1 MPARAAAL
9 LALALAACDA
19 ARAADT
25 PAGAVSAFASAVEAA
40 ERDASQRRRVY
51 DLLSQRGRT
60 ALEERAARASQVS
73 GRPMEPW
80 EMIAPG
86 RIRLRL
92 TPSPDALTA
101 RESGDRAVVTARG
114 RAGGV
119 ADVPL
124 VREGG
129 RWRVD
134 LALPPIAAP
143 GPGER

>member
-9 LALALAACDA
+9 LALALTACDA

-25 PAGAVSAFASAVEAA
+25 PAGAVSAFAAAVEAA

-51 DLLSQRGRT
+51 DLLSQRGRV
-60 ALEERAARASQVS
+60 ALEERADRASQVS
-73 GRPMEPW
+73 GRLMEPW

-101 RESGDRAVVTARG
+101 RENGDRAVVTARG

-134 LALPPIAAP
+134 LALPPISAP